1 MTGFQPEP
9 LSVRTLTDVD
19 GVRVADVRCSAA
31 VSPPGAE
38 ETDGLRRVAFPLRG
52 VFSCV
57 TAGSTHVAEP
67 GCALLLEPGEPY
79 RFGHPVGGGDECV
92 VIGLDPEYWA
102 QIVRTGHPLA
112 RTGRLV
118 MPPRHLLDTLLFRA
132 SALRHGDDPH
142 AIRELAMIYL
152 GNITCADQAADRR
165 TAPVPPSR
173 HKAAHTAAAFV
184 AEHYAEPMPRL
195 LDAAAAAAGCSPYH
209 LARAFRAVHGVT
221 MHAYRE
227 RLRVAAALRALA
239 EGADN
244 LADLGTSLGYSSH
257 GHFTD
262 RLRRSAGA
270 PPSRVRLLLRE
281 AAGPARLPHSAA
293 VRRPNR

>member
-1 MTGFQPEP
+1 MTGFQPDP

-19 GVRVADVRCSAA
+19 GVRVADVRCHAA

-38 ETDGLRRVAFPLRG
+38 ETDGLRRVAFPVRG

-57 TAGSTHVAEP
+57 SSTSTHIAEP
-67 GCALLLEPGEPY
+67 GCAILLEPGESY
-79 RFGHPVGGGDECV
+79 RFGHPVGGGDACV
-92 VIGLDPEYWA
+92 VIGLDPGHWA
-102 QIVRTGHPLA
+102 QIVCAGHPLA

-118 MPPRHLLDTLLFRA
+118 MPARQLLDTLIFRA

-142 AIRELAMIYL
+142 AIRELAMIHL
-152 GNITCADQAADRR
+152 GNITCAHQATDGR
-165 TAPVPPSR
+165 TAPIPPSR

-184 AEHYAEPMPRL
+184 AEYYAEPIPRL

-209 LARAFRAVHGVT
+209 LARAFRSVHGVT

-239 EGADN
+239 DGADN
-244 LADLGTSLGYSSH
+244 LADLGTSLGYASH
-257 GHFTD
+257 GHFSD

-281 AAGPARLPHSAA
+281 AAAPAHP
-293 VRRPNR
+293 